1 MTRRMPSA
9 SILGLIGSRILF
21 FFPPSNFPGRFT
33 PMSSSNL
40 PSSVVRFEGV
50 FVRFSLAHHPR
61 GKAKTTQLLAGSLRF
76 WSHLF
81 VRSFLPFV
89 RSPTDG
95 PFHGKG
101 SSEQQRT
108 RESSFLFRG
117 KARVQGVLKSLV
129 LDLTFS
135 RMEKSLFPNTKFL
148 TNFLLSEFEDQ
159 RKYIFVLIRVFLHFF
174 LFYPYKIYTRLQ
186 FENY

>member
-1 MTRRMPSA
+1 
-9 SILGLIGSRILF
+9 
-21 FFPPSNFPGRFT
+21 
-33 PMSSSNL
+33 MSSSNL

-50 FVRFSLAHHPR
+50 FVRFSPARHPR

-81 VRSFLPFV
+81 VRSFLPLVYTFSYW
-89 RSPTDG
+89 RS
-95 PFHGKG
+95 FSWERNG

-108 RESSFLFRG
+108 RESSFLFRD
-117 KARVQGVLKSLV
+117 KARVQGVPKSLV

-135 RMEKSLFPNTKFL
+135 RMGKCLFSNTKFL

-159 RKYIFVLIRVFLHFF
+159 RRIRICSHSCIFFILSI
-174 LFYPYKIYTRLQ
+174 
-186 FENY
+186 